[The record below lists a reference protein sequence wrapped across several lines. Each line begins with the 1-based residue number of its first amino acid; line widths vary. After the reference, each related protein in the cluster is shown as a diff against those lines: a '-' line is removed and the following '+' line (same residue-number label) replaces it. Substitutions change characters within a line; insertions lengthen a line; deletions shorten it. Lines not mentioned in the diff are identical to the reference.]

1 MTLLNRR
8 ETRVELVEPIESGVE
23 RYDGRVLGSLLLLLV
38 SCALALGAV
47 VRGRL
52 PRFEAIGV
60 ALFIVVVACVGVGG
74 ALSRALQD
82 DVLGDGRALIGCAVG
97 PLMALVWRGALA
109 GRAGSVL
116 IGLASTLL
124 LVLGLLGQSLAIVA
138 LAQSTPVVV
147 ASLVASLVA
156 SSASSAQAWRLGLL
170 QPSRVLQARPQTE
183 AVGAL
188 SFALASLSALWTLTA
203 HQGQVP
209 GPVPTPLW
217 PALCALGV
225 VLVAQSRVGRLPLQ
239 GKDVVG
245 VVVAAVLM
253 MVALPLKQAVLAAV
267 VAATALVLGATLLRA
282 PSSLPSSSSSS
293 SSLPLPSSL
302 LPSLLSSSSSS
313 LPTVPLDSVGILV
326 PLLDDA
332 IQRRPLRPRIF
343 SRTSARRLVEAAV
356 ERAWRCQPQLPSSS
370 RRAPVDVQIGDDVD
384 VDGDVAE
391 LAEALC
397 AVIDNALRHRAGRGD
412 GRVSVVVRAATQT
425 VSFEVDDVGL
435 GGDGHGA
442 RAGWRPFLDAAPAQD
457 GERPGYG
464 VSLARARLLVER
476 HGGQLHTRSG
486 ADGGVHLTVPR
497 RVSRGPV
504 GLA

>member
-1 MTLLNRR
+1 MTPLNRR
-8 ETRVELVEPIESGVE
+8 ETRVQPVEPIESGVE
-23 RYDGRVLGSLLLLLV
+23 RYDGRVLASLSVLIV
-38 SCALALGAV
+38 SCALALWAV
-47 VRGRL
+47 ARGRL

-74 ALSRALQD
+74 ALSRALHD
-82 DVLGDGRALIGCAVG
+82 DVLADGRALIGCAVG

-109 GRAGSVL
+109 GRLGSML
-116 IGLASTLL
+116 IGMASTLL
-124 LVLGLLGQSLAIVA
+124 LVLGLAGQSLAIVA
-138 LAQSTPVVV
+138 LPQSPPVVA
-147 ASLVASLVA
+147 ASLLAALVASTA
-156 SSASSAQAWRLGLL
+156 SAVQAWRLGRL

-183 AVGAL
+183 AAGAL
-188 SFALASLSALWTLTA
+188 SFALSSLSALWTLTA
-203 HQGQVP
+203 HQPVAPGQ
-209 GPVPTPLW
+209 GSTPLW

-239 GKDVVG
+239 DKDVVG

-253 MVALPLKQAVLAAV
+253 VVALPLQQAALAAV
-267 VAATALVLGATLLRA
+267 VAATALVLGAALLRA
-282 PSSLPSSSSSS
+282 PSSSSSS
-293 SSLPLPSSL
+293 SSSSV
-302 LPSLLSSSSSS
+302 SVSVSSVSSS
-313 LPTVPLDSVGILV
+313 TVPLDSVGMLV

-356 ERAWRCQPQLPSSS
+356 ERAWRCQPQLSSSS
-370 RRAPVDVQIGDDVD
+370 RRAPVDVQQVGDDVD

-412 GRVSVVVRAATQT
+412 GRVSVVVRAATHT
-425 VSFEVDDVGL
+425 VGFEVDDVVAADVGS
-435 GGDGHGA
+435 DVDGA
-442 RAGWRPFLDAAPAQD
+442 RARRRPFLDAAPIKD

-476 HGGQLHTRSG
+476 HGGQLHVRSG
-486 ADGGVHLTVPR
+486 ADGGVHITVPR
-497 RVSRGPV
+497 RLSRGPV

>member
-1 MTLLNRR
+1 M
-8 ETRVELVEPIESGVE
+8 EPIESGVE
-23 RYDGRVLGSLLLLLV
+23 RYDGRVLGSLLLLIV
-38 SCALALGAV
+38 SCVLALGAV

-74 ALSRALQD
+74 ALSLALRD
-82 DVLGDGRALIGCAVG
+82 DVIGDGRALVGCAVG

-124 LVLGLLGQSLAIVA
+124 LVLGLVGQSLAVVA

-156 SSASSAQAWRLGLL
+156 SSASSAQAWRLGLR

-183 AVGAL
+183 AAGAL
-188 SFALASLSALWTLTA
+188 SFALASWSALWTLT
-203 HQGQVP
+203 HQQGPLPGQ
-209 GPVPTPLW
+209 GATPLW

-239 GKDVVG
+239 GKDVVAVAVAVVLM
-245 VVVAAVLM
+245 VVV
-253 MVALPLKQAVLAAV
+253 LPLQQAVLAAV
-267 VAATALVLGATLLRA
+267 VAATAVVLGAALLRA
-282 PSSLPSSSSSS
+282 PSLPASLPALASSWSVSSS
-293 SSLPLPSSL
+293 
-302 LPSLLSSSSSS
+302 
-313 LPTVPLDSVGILV
+313 TVPLDSVGMLV

-356 ERAWRCQPQLPSSS
+356 ERAWRCQPQLSSSS
-370 RRAPVDVQIGDDVD
+370 RRAPVDVQVGDDVD
-384 VDGDVAE
+384 VDGDIAE

-435 GGDGHGA
+435 DGDGHGA
-442 RAGWRPFLDAAPAQD
+442 RAGWRPFLDAAPVQD
-457 GERPGYG
+457 GDRPGYG

-486 ADGGVHLTVPR
+486 ADGGVHITVPR